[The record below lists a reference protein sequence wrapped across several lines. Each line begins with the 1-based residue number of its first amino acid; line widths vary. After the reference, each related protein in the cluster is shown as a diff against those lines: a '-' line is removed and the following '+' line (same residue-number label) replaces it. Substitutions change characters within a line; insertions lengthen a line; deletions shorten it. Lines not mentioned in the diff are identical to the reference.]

1 MNKLLS
7 EIWNRFKRVIFI
19 WKKLPQPLRDKII
32 DLVIELYD
40 YAFRGYYENQKSTK
54 S

>member
-19 WKKLPQPLRDKII
+19 WKKLPQSLKDKII
-32 DLVIELYD
+32 DLVSEFFDHALR
-40 YAFRGYYENQKSTK
+40 AYYENQKSTK

>member
-1 MNKLLS
+1 MNKLFS
-7 EIWNRFKRVIFI
+7 WIWNSFERVLVM
-19 WKKLPQPLRDKII
+19 WKTIPQPLKDKII
-32 DLVIELYD
+32 DLVSEFFD